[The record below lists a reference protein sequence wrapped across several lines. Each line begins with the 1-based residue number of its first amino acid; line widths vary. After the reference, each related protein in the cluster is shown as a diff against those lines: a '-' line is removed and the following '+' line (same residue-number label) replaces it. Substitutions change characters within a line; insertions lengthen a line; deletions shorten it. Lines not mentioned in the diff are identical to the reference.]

1 MKKTLF
7 LSAFVAL
14 LTVSSCE
21 SDPKLTEQEEKA
33 VNDLMEDQQKKQ
45 DSLEK
50 VLMEHM
56 DSLGV
61 PDPNDSL

>member
-1 MKKTLF
+1 MKKTLIIF
-7 LSAFVAL
+7 AFFGIFAL
-14 LTVSSCE
+14 SSCE
-21 SDPKLTEQEEKA
+21 SDPKLSEQEEKA

-50 VLMEHM
+50 VLMKQM